1 MTAIPGF
8 RCGDVAVEGVRL
20 ALHRAGP
27 ADGGATPALLLHG
40 IPQTALAW
48 RALGPELARDRAV
61 LAPDL
66 KGLGASEI
74 QAPYDVA
81 TLTAELA
88 ALVLH
93 EVDGPVD
100 VVGHD
105 WGGVLAIALAA
116 GRPEL
121 VRRLVVLSAPYR
133 RVDLLHA
140 PSVAVFA
147 LPVLPELVLRIAGRW
162 AALAMLRLGWR
173 AEARP
178 DPAAWQAYA
187 TAYADPARTRA
198 MLGCYRAAGRP
209 RWGRAS
215 QPPAVAAE
223 RKLVIWGAVDP
234 VLPVGR
240 IGTAVSADLGPDTTM
255 VTVPSV
261 GHWPHEEAP
270 EVVVPA
276 IADFLRA

>member
-1 MTAIPGF
+1 MSLGSACGWPCTALDLPMGAPPPRCSCTGF
-8 RCGDVAVEGVRL
+8 RRRRWPG
-20 ALHRAGP
+20 
-27 ADGGATPALLLHG
+27 
-40 IPQTALAW
+40 
-48 RALGPELARDRAV
+48 ELRAV

-133 RVDLLHA
+133 RVDLLRA

-162 AALAMLRLGWR
+162 AAPAMLRRGWR

-187 TAYADPARTRA
+187 TAYA
-198 MLGCYRAAGRP
+198 
-209 RWGRAS
+209 
-215 QPPAVAAE
+215 VA
-223 RKLVIWGAVDP
+223 
-234 VLPVGR
+234 
-240 IGTAVSADLGPDTTM
+240 
-255 VTVPSV
+255 
-261 GHWPHEEAP
+261 
-270 EVVVPA
+270 
-276 IADFLRA
+276 